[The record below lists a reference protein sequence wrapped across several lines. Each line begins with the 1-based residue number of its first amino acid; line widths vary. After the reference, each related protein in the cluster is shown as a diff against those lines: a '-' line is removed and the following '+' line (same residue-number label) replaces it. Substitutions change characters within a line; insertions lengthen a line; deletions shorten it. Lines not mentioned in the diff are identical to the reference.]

1 MKTTRR
7 DFTALAGA
15 MLASGAAAPGLAAR
29 ASEGAP
35 PARAYPADAWHQR
48 MKRIVHVNFNERDP
62 EHFDV
67 AAWADYLASAKAQMT
82 YLSGTNVV
90 AFYPTALPDLPESA
104 WLNGR
109 DLFGDCVKAAKAR
122 GIRVMGRFSIDI
134 AKSALAEKHPDWF
147 CRTQDGALVRR
158 SLVGAPDDPSA
169 SSEFAPTCQFS
180 SYYTEFVPALFKE
193 ILTRYPVDGIYTN
206 GWPSPDAVVCYCSAC
221 QKIGDPHSR
230 AYEDAFLKRAVEL
243 WALYDALVRKHDAK
257 LIFTGNLGGGFRGG
271 SLDLSQLAAIAPW
284 FMADNQGRGGVG
296 APAWD
301 ASQQTRIG
309 KAIVGDGAGGRP
321 VTNITA
327 GYEIAGDIRWR
338 NVTGNP
344 AEVTSRMVQTLAAG
358 GVVHYHWLGFQQG
371 FVEDRRWQKP
381 GRDLLVWQAQN
392 DRHFHNIRSIANV
405 ALVVS
410 QRSNRLYAP
419 PPGTDTLDSVQ
430 GMYQI
435 LTELRVPFD
444 VLLDTSLSAEALARY
459 DVVVL
464 PNIALMGEAQAQ
476 AIRGFV
482 ARGGSLLST
491 FETGL
496 YDERGVPRTDFAL
509 GDLHAMRRI
518 GKRES
523 YGQSAAGSR
532 PAFPGSSSI
541 QRIERRHPLLA
552 GFEETDWIQGSSCRV
567 PIAADG
573 PPLLTFV
580 AQYPW
585 YPTEGVYSRQPHTPF
600 PTVAVHEQGASR
612 RVYLAGD
619 IEAGYWRSGASDLGD
634 LVSNALRW
642 LLAGRQ
648 PIRVEGEG
656 LVEVYGWQTEPG
668 YALHLVNFNAPSFRA
683 TAARKPVT
691 LGPQRVTMTL
701 PDARPIRAAHLLRGG
716 AELPV
721 QQQGQ
726 QISFTVP
733 QLGDYEVVALEV

>member
-1 MKTTRR
+1 MDTTRR

-15 MLASGAAAPGLAAR
+15 LIASGAAASPALAA
-29 ASEGAP
+29 SGGPAP
-35 PARAYPADAWHQR
+35 RSYPADAWHQR

-67 AAWADYLASAKAQMT
+67 KAWADYLASAKAQMT

-90 AFYPTALPDLPESA
+90 AFYPTALPDLPVSA
-104 WLNGR
+104 WLKGR
-109 DLFGDCVKAAKAR
+109 DLFGECARAAKAQ

-134 AKSALAEKHPDWF
+134 AKSALAEQHPDWF
-147 CRTQDGALVRR
+147 CRTQDGKLVRR

-180 SYYTEFVPALFKE
+180 SYYTDFVPALFNE

-206 GWPSPDAVVCYCSAC
+206 GWPSPDAVVCYCAAC

-230 AYEDAFLKRAVEL
+230 DYEDAFLKRAVEL

-271 SLDLSQLAAIAPW
+271 TLDLSQLAAIAPW

-309 KAIVGDGAGGRP
+309 KAIVGDSAGGRP

-344 AEVTSRMVQTLAAG
+344 VEVRSRMYQTLAAG

-371 FVEDRRWQKP
+371 FVEDRRWQKV
-381 GRDLLVWQAQN
+381 GREVLGWQAEH
-392 DRHFHNIRSIANV
+392 DRHFHNTRSIANV

-410 QRSNRLYAP
+410 QRSNRLYAAP
-419 PPGTDTLDSVQ
+419 AGTDPLDCVQ

-435 LTELRVPFD
+435 LTEMRVPFD
-444 VLLDTSLSAEALARY
+444 VVLDTDLSAQKLARY
-459 DVVVL
+459 DVVIL
-464 PNIALMGEAQAQ
+464 PNIALMGDAQAQ
-476 AIRGFV
+476 AIRRF
-482 ARGGSLLST
+482 AQAGGSLLST

-509 GDLHAMRRI
+509 GDLHGARRAA
-518 GKRES
+518 KRES
-523 YGQSAAGSR
+523 YGQKT

-541 QRIERRHPLLA
+541 QRIERRHPILS
-552 GFEETDWIQGSSCRV
+552 GFEDTDWIQGSSCRV
-567 PIAADG
+567 PITTEGA
-573 PPLLTFV
+573 PLLTFV

-600 PTVAVHEQGASR
+600 PTVAVHEQGPSR

-619 IEAGYWRSGASDLGD
+619 LEGGYWRSGAGDLGD
-634 LVSNALRW
+634 LVGNAVRW
-642 LLAGRQ
+642 LLADRQ
-648 PIRVEGEG
+648 PIRVEGDG
-656 LVEVYGWQTEPG
+656 LIEVYGWQTEPG
-668 YALHLVNFNAPSFRA
+668 YALHLVNFNAPGFRA
-683 TAARKPVT
+683 TAARGVSR
-691 LGPQRVTMTL
+691 LGPQTVSMTL
-701 PDARPIRAAHLLRGG
+701 PDARPIRQARLLRGG
-716 AELPV
+716 VRIAV
-721 QQQGQ
+721 QQQGRQ
-726 QISFTVP
+726 LRFTVP
-733 QLGDYEVVALEV
+733 ELGEYEVVALEV